1 MPALWVGQD
10 FQEVIGLRLVP
21 RRQSA
26 KRQTLM
32 QRQRLVRGRFVR
44 GRFVRRRGLLRRWQ
58 TPPPLSLPKPPLHAP

>member
-26 KRQTLM
+26 KRQALM
-32 QRQRLVRGRFVR
+32 QRQRLVR

-58 TPPPLSLPKPPLHAP
+58 TPPPLSLPKPPLHAL